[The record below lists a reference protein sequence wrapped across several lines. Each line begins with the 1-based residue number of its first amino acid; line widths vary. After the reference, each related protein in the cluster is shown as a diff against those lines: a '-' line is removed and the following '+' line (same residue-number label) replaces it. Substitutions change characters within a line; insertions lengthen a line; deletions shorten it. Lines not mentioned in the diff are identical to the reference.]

1 MYKFRFVFYFSQTI
15 YVLDQQYIYNNQIE
29 CIQQVQI
36 YIECCAT
43 YYYPLDSTINYTHK
57 NEYNKNNDYDCNIIQ
72 INSINLI
79 LKYEN
84 IIL

>member
-1 MYKFRFVFYFSQTI
+1 MYKFRFVFYFSQTMYWINSI
-15 YVLDQQYIYNNQIE
+15 YIIIKQSVFSKYR
-29 CIQQVQI
+29 

-57 NEYNKNNDYDCNIIQ
+57 NEYKKNNDYDCNIIQ